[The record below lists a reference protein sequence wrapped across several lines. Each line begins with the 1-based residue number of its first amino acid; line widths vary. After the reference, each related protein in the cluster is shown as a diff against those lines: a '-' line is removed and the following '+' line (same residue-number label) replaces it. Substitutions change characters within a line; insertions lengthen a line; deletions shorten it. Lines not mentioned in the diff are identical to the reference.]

1 MREKLHSLKEAP
13 QVGLVLSSGQNQ
25 EVGEGK
31 TAHDHP
37 NYLHD
42 VSRVRQSRNGLIA
55 TIYLSNN
62 VSLNHCLLQI
72 SGLRPVI
79 DASVLDRDLEP
90 VVIYL

>member
-13 QVGLVLSSGQNQ
+13 QVRLVLSSSQNQ

-42 VSRVRQSRNGLIA
+42 VSCVRQFRNRLIA
-55 TIYLSNN
+55 TIYLPNN

-72 SGLRPVI
+72 SGLWPVI